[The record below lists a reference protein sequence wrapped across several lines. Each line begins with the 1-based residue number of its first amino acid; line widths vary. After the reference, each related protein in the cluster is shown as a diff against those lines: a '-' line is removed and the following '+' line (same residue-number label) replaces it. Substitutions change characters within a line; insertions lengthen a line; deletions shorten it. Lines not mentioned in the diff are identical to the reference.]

1 MNDRRNFLTTLALAA
16 SAQAQTRAPA
26 RLAGTQSLP
35 APFEGWEASFIEV
48 TAGAGS
54 APPHRHAGFVLGYV
68 IDGEFRFA
76 THDQPERVI
85 PAGGT
90 FYEPPGSVHTV
101 SASAKADRPA
111 KILAIIIA
119 EKGKELTTFEK

>member
-1 MNDRRNFLTTLALAA
+1 MAG
-16 SAQAQTRAPA
+16 QAQTKTPA
-26 RLAGTQSLP
+26 RLVSRQALP
-35 APFEGWEASFIEV
+35 APFDGWEASFLEV

-68 IDGEFRFA
+68 IEGEFRFA
-76 THDQPERVI
+76 THDQPERTI
-85 PAGGT
+85 PAGNT

-101 SASAKADRPA
+101 SASAKADKPA

-119 EKGKELTTFEK
+119 EKGKELTVFEK